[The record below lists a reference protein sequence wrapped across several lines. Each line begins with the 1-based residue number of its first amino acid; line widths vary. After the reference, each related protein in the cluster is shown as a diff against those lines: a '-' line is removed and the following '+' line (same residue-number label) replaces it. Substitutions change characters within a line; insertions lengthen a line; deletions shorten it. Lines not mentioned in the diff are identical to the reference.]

1 MNIWMLYLYQ
11 GAIFYIFNI
20 LFSKL
25 HIENTLERQRYKIK
39 TSSIFDNAY
48 SPNNHYRDLFNT

>member
-1 MNIWMLYLYQ
+1 MLYLYQ
-11 GAIFYIFNI
+11 GAILCVFNI

-25 HIENTLERQRYKIK
+25 HIENTLEMQHYKIK

-48 SPNNHYRDLFNT
+48 SPNNH

>member
-1 MNIWMLYLYQ
+1 MLYLYQ
-11 GAIFYIFNI
+11 GAIFCIFNI